1 MMGIR
6 PSSAPPASQNR
17 FQNPIQRPGMM
28 IAPPQRQA
36 RPSLLQQGQQ
46 ASFEP
51 KKSQQSQTPSTTTVT
66 SSSSAAFSSTANSPG
81 VAGSAAFRA
90 QQAKQRAEL
99 LAHAQSF
106 LNPNKKPAPKKAG
119 DSTEGVGK
127 DSISSETSEEK
138 TTGSE
143 EKVEVN

>member
-6 PSSAPPASQNR
+6 PNNAPPANQSR

-51 KKSQQSQTPSTTTVT
+51 KKSQQAQTPSTTTVT
-66 SSSSAAFSSTANSPG
+66 SSSSATFSSTANSG
-81 VAGSAAFRA
+81 AAGSAAFRA

-119 DSTEGVGK
+119 DSTEGVTK
-127 DSISSETSEEK
+127 DSISSETIEEK
-138 TTGSE
+138 TISSE
-143 EKVEVN
+143 EKVESN